1 MNRWLN
7 WLRLNVD
14 GLVILVLAPV
24 VGVLAVLDAFDMNE
38 HVGGVTLS
46 VLGLLAL
53 ALLRDRHLTTKAIQ
67 NTAAVKMLYGPEIG
81 EAHTEARRDTDQWA
95 CKSGIGTYL
104 RAVTLPSL
112 LERARVDQRPI
123 RVQVELI
130 DPRDEQLCEA
140 DAQYRASLQSP
151 GDAARVTWTADRVRR
166 ETLATILAIYWY
178 RKQSAF
184 LSIEVA
190 LSSTVSTLR
199 WDLSSSCVIL
209 NPRNPTTPALKF
221 TRDKP
226 HYRDYNRELLT
237 SFEQAHRLS
246 PTDDGTLRL
255 NTVPTPDDVTRLFGH
270 LGIPMPASYSPR
282 DIAEIITSALEG
294 RNRA

>member
-7 WLRLNVD
+7 WLRLNID

-24 VGVLAVLDAFDMNE
+24 VGVLAVLDAFNMDN
-38 HVGGVTLS
+38 HVGGITLT

-67 NTAAVKMLYGPEIG
+67 DTAAVKMLYGPEIG

-95 CKSGIGTYL
+95 CRSGVGTYL

-123 RVQVELI
+123 RVQVEII
-130 DPRDEQLCEA
+130 DPRDEHLCEA

-166 ETLATILAIYWY
+166 QALATILAAYWY
-178 RKQSAF
+178 RKQSTF
-184 LSIEVA
+184 LSVDVA
-190 LSSTVSTLR
+190 LSSTMSTLR

-209 NPRNPTTPALKF
+209 TPRNPSTPALKF

-246 PTDDGTLRL
+246 PTDDGMLRL
-255 NTVPTPDDVTRLFGH
+255 NTEPTPADVRRFFAH
-270 LGIPMPASYSPR
+270 LGITIPTAYADR
-282 DIAEIITSALEG
+282 EIAEIVTAALEG